1 MNATW
6 ASYLAVGAAALAA
19 ALAGVVVLL
28 VGRVAE
34 LHHRVAGLER
44 QETGI
49 GEVFDLAEEV
59 WCDPDRDVMD
69 IPRQHAMGDQSG
81 VSLLVDSFGETPWS
95 GAGAVRRRDHGQ
107 PSRGPGPLPDAPG
120 ADGAAAGG
128 WGGPGDRLPDRSG
141 ASASGRFRHQ
151 RNGEHLGQPTA
162 ALARARGL

>member
-59 WCDPDRDVMD
+59 WCDPDLDVMD
-69 IPRQHAMGDQSG
+69 IPRQHTTGDQPG
-81 VSLLVDSFGETPWS
+81 VSLLADLCDQTPWS
-95 GAGAVRRRDHGQ
+95 GAGAGGRRHSGQ
-107 PSRGPGPLPDAPG
+107 PSRGPGPLADAPG
-120 ADGAAAGG
+120 ADGAVAGG
-128 WGGPGDRLPDRSG
+128 WGGPGDR
-141 ASASGRFRHQ
+141 
-151 RNGEHLGQPTA
+151 
-162 ALARARGL
+162 